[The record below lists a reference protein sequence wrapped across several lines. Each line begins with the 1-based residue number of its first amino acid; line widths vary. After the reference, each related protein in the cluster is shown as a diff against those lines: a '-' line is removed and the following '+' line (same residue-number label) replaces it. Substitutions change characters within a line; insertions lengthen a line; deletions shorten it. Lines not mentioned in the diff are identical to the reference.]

1 MLGLIFT
8 NDSFVS
14 DMYCDTE
21 TVVKKIL
28 YPGYTVL
35 QVLEFFYWT
44 MVNVSA
50 KVPKIYKNAGDKN
63 G

>member
-1 MLGLIFT
+1 
-8 NDSFVS
+8 
-14 DMYCDTE
+14 MYCDTE

-28 YPGYTVL
+28 YPSYPVL

-50 KVPKIYKNAGDKN
+50 KVPKIHKNAGDKN
-63 G
+63 C